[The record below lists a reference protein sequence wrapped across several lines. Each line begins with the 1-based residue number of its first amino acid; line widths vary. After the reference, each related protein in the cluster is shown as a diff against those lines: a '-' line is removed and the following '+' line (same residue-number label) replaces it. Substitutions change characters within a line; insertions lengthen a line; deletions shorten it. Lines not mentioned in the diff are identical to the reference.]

1 MLRVSNKG
9 RAIPESPIRKLV
21 PYAEAAKKRGTEI
34 FYLNIGQPDIKT
46 PKVALDAV
54 RNIDMEV
61 LEYSTSNGSEQY
73 RDKLVAYYKK
83 HRINITNEQILVTT
97 GGSEALYF
105 TIASITD
112 PQDEII
118 IPEPFYANYTSFSIA
133 AGVKVVPINTS
144 MEDGFALPKV
154 NEFEALIT
162 PRTRAILICN
172 PGNPTGTLYSKQEIR
187 ELKKL
192 VVKYNLFLIAD
203 EVYREFVYTDEGHY
217 SIMEEKGMDMNAIMI
232 DSTSKRY
239 SMCGAR
245 IGCVISKNPELIST
259 VMKMAQSRLCP
270 PTIAQIAAEAALDTP
285 QSYFDEVKEE
295 YIGRRNVIITELTK
309 IEGVHVVKPNG
320 AFYCLADLP
329 VKNAEDFARWM
340 LESYDNNGQT
350 VMVAPASGF
359 YSTPN
364 IAQNQIR
371 IAYVLE
377 KEKLIRA
384 VEILKDGL
392 IKYSNS
398 IALNQ

>member
-21 PYAEAAKKRGTEI
+21 PYAEAAKKRGVEI
-34 FYLNIGQPDIKT
+34 FHLNIGQPDIKT

-73 RDKLVAYYKK
+73 RNKLVDYYKK
-83 HRINITNEQILVTT
+83 HRIQLTSEQILVTT

-133 AGVKVVPINTS
+133 AGVNVIPINTS
-144 MEDGFALPKV
+144 MDNGFALPKID
-154 NEFEALIT
+154 EFEALIT

-172 PGNPTGTLYSKQEIR
+172 PGNPTGTLYSKEEIK

-192 VVKYNLFLIAD
+192 VVKYDLFLIAD

-217 SIMEEKGMDMNAIMI
+217 SIMEEEGMDMNAIMI

-245 IGCVISKNPELIST
+245 IGCVVSRNPELVST

-270 PTIAQIAAEAALDTP
+270 PTIAQIAAEAALETP
-285 QSYFDEVKEE
+285 QSYFDEVRNE
-295 YIGRRNVIITELTK
+295 YIDRRNILIEELLK
-309 IEGVHVVKPNG
+309 IEGVNVVKPKG
-320 AFYCLADLP
+320 AFYCLVKLPIDNAD
-329 VKNAEDFARWM
+329 KFSRWI
-340 LESYDNNGQT
+340 LEEYHNNQQT
-350 VMVAPASGF
+350 VMIAPASGF

-364 IAQNQIR
+364 IGLKQVR
-371 IAYVLE
+371 IAYVLK

-384 VEILKDGL
+384 VAILKDAL
-392 IKYSNS
+392 EKYN
-398 IALNQ
+398 AL

>member
-21 PYAEAAKKRGTEI
+21 PFAEAAKKRGTEI

-46 PKVALDAV
+46 PKIALDAV
-54 RNIDMEV
+54 RNINMEV
-61 LEYSTSNGSEQY
+61 LEYSTSNGSEEY
-73 RDKLVAYYKK
+73 RDKLVGYYKK
-83 HRINITNEQILVTT
+83 HHINLTNEQILVTT

-133 AGVKVVPINTS
+133 AGVKVIPINTS
-144 MEDGFALPKV
+144 MENGFALPKID
-154 NEFEALIT
+154 EFEALIT

-172 PGNPTGTLYSKQEIR
+172 PGNPTGTLYSKEEIK

-192 VVKYNLFLIAD
+192 VVKYDLFLIAD

-217 SIMEEKGMDMNAIMI
+217 SIMQERGMDMNAIMI

-245 IGCVISKNPELIST
+245 IGCVVSRNPELIST

-270 PTIAQIAAEAALDTP
+270 PTIAQIAAEAAIDTP
-285 QSYFDEVKEE
+285 QSYFDEVRNE
-295 YIGRRNVIITELTK
+295 YIGRRNILVDELSK
-309 IEGVHVVKPNG
+309 IKGVNVVKPKG

-329 VKNAEDFARWM
+329 VDNADKFARWI
-340 LESYDNNGQT
+340 LESYDNNRQT
-350 VMVAPASGF
+350 VMIAPASGF

-364 IAQNQIR
+364 IGLNQVR
-371 IAYVLE
+371 IAYVLN

-384 VEILKDGL
+384 VAILKDA
-392 IKYSNS
+392 IEKYN
-398 IALNQ
+398 AQ

>member
-21 PYAEAAKKRGTEI
+21 PFAEAAKKRGVEI
-34 FYLNIGQPDIKT
+34 FFLNIGQPDIKT

-73 RDKLVAYYKK
+73 RNKLVDYYKK
-83 HRINITNEQILVTT
+83 HNINITNEQVLVTT

-133 AGVKVVPINTS
+133 AGVNVVPINTS
-144 MEDGFALPKV
+144 IEDGFALPKIE
-154 NEFEALIT
+154 EFEALIT

-172 PGNPTGTLYSKQEIR
+172 PGNPTGTLYSKEEIKQ
-187 ELKKL
+187 LKKL

-217 SIMEEKGMDMNAIMI
+217 SVMEEKGMDMNAIMI

-245 IGCVISKNPELIST
+245 IGCVVSRNPELIST

-270 PTIAQIAAEAALDTP
+270 PTIAQIAAEAALETP
-285 QSYFDEVKEE
+285 QSYFDEVREE
-295 YIGRRNVIITELTK
+295 YIGRRDVIIQELSK
-309 IEGVHVVKPNG
+309 IEGVRVVKPKG
-320 AFYCLADLP
+320 AFYCLVDLP
-329 VKNAEDFARWM
+329 VDNAEKFARWL
-340 LESYDNNGQT
+340 LESYSNNGET
-350 VMVAPASGF
+350 VMVAPGSGF

-364 IAQNQIR
+364 IALSQVR
-371 IAYVLE
+371 IAYVLK

-384 VEILKDGL
+384 VAILKDA
-392 IKYSNS
+392 IEKYN
-398 IALNQ
+398 AQ

>member
-21 PYAEAAKKRGTEI
+21 PFAEAALKRGVEI

-46 PKVALDAV
+46 PKIALDAV

-73 RDKLVAYYKK
+73 RNKLVDYYKK
-83 HRINITNEQILVTT
+83 HNINLTSEQILVTT
-97 GGSEALYF
+97 GGSEALHF

-112 PQDEII
+112 PHDEII

-133 AGVKVVPINTS
+133 AGVHVVPISTS
-144 MEDGFALPKV
+144 FETGFALPKV
-154 NEFEALIT
+154 DEFEALIT

-172 PGNPTGTLYSKQEIR
+172 PGNPTGNLYSKEEIQQ
-187 ELKKL
+187 LKKL
-192 VVKYNLFLIAD
+192 VVKYDLFLIAD
-203 EVYREFVYTDEGHY
+203 EVYREFVYADEGHY
-217 SIMEEKGMDMNAIMI
+217 SIMEEEGMDMNAIMI

-245 IGCVISKNPELIST
+245 VGCVASRNPELIST

-270 PTIAQIAAEAALDTP
+270 PTIAQIAAEAALETP
-285 QSYFDEVKEE
+285 QSYFDEVRTE
-295 YIGRRNVIITELTK
+295 YIERRDIIIEELTSIK
-309 IEGVHVVKPNG
+309 GVEVIKPKG
-320 AFYCLADLP
+320 AFYCLVNLP
-329 VKNAEDFARWM
+329 IDNAENFARWM
-340 LESYDNNGQT
+340 LEEFNDNGQT
-350 VMVAPASGF
+350 IMVAPANGF

-364 IAQNQIR
+364 SAPRQVR
-371 IAYVLE
+371 IAYVLK

-384 VEILKDGL
+384 VQILKKA
-392 IKYSNS
+392 IETYN
-398 IALNQ
+398 AL

>member
-21 PYAEAAKKRGTEI
+21 PFAEIAKKQGKEI
-34 FYLNIGQPDIKT
+34 FHLNIGQPDIKT
-46 PKVALDAV
+46 PKVALDAI
-54 RNIDMEV
+54 RNFDMDI
-61 LEYSTSNGSEQY
+61 LEYSTSNGSEEY
-73 RDKLVAYYKK
+73 RNKLVSYYKK
-83 HRINITNEQILVTT
+83 HQIEVTNEQILVTT

-133 AGVKVVPINTS
+133 AGVHVIPINTS
-144 MEDGFALPKV
+144 IENSFALPKAD
-154 NEFEALIT
+154 EFEALIT

-172 PGNPTGTLYSKQEIR
+172 PGNPTGTLYSKEEIQA
-187 ELKKL
+187 LKEL
-192 VVKYNLFLIAD
+192 VVKYDLFLIAD
-203 EVYREFVYTDEGHY
+203 EVYREFVYTNEGHY
-217 SIMEEKGMDMNAIMI
+217 SIMQASGMDNNAIMI

-245 IGCVISKNPELIST
+245 VGCVVSRNKELIET

-285 QSYFDEVKEE
+285 QSYFDEVKAE
-295 YIGRRNVIITELTK
+295 YIDRRDILIEELLK
-309 IEGVHVVKPNG
+309 IKGVHVVKPNG

-329 VKNAEDFARWM
+329 IENAEHFAKWL
-340 LESYDNNGQT
+340 LESYENNGQT
-350 VMVAPASGF
+350 VMLAPASGF

-364 IAQNQIR
+364 IALNQVR
-371 IAYVLE
+371 IAYVLN
-377 KEKLIRA
+377 KEKLVRS
-384 VEILKDGL
+384 VEILKEAIVEYNKL
-392 IKYSNS
+392 F
-398 IALNQ
+398 

>member
-9 RAIPESPIRKLV
+9 RNIPQSPIRKLV
-21 PYAEAAKKRGTEI
+21 PFAEAAIKRGTEI

-46 PKVALDAV
+46 PKIALDAV

-61 LEYSTSNGSEQY
+61 LEYSTSNGSETY
-73 RDKLVAYYKK
+73 RDKLVGYYKR
-83 HRINITNEQILVTT
+83 HQIDINNEQVLVTT

-133 AGVKVVPINTS
+133 AGVNVVPINTNIN
-144 MEDGFALPKV
+144 DGFALPNI

-172 PGNPTGTLYSKQEIR
+172 PGNPTGTVYSKEEIKQ
-187 ELKKL
+187 LKKL
-192 VVKYNLFLIAD
+192 VVKYDLFLIAD
-203 EVYREFVYTDEGHY
+203 EVYREFVYTEEGHY
-217 SIMEEKGMDMNAIMI
+217 SVMQEEGMEPNAIMI

-245 IGCVISKNPELIST
+245 VGCVVSRNPELIST

-270 PTIAQIAAEAALDTP
+270 PTLAQIAAEAAIDTP
-285 QSYFDEVKEE
+285 QSYFDEVRKE
-295 YIGRRNVIITELTK
+295 YIGRRDLLIRELGK
-309 IEGVHVVKPNG
+309 IEGIQVVKPKG
-320 AFYCLADLP
+320 AFYCLVDLP
-329 VKNAEDFARWM
+329 IDNADKFARWM
-340 LESYDNNGQT
+340 LEEFSDNNQT
-350 VMVAPASGF
+350 VMVASGSGF

-364 IAQNQIR
+364 IALSQVR
-371 IAYVLE
+371 IAYVLK

-384 VEILKDGL
+384 VEILKKG
-392 IKYSNS
+392 IEKYNEK
-398 IALNQ
+398 

>member
-9 RAIPESPIRKLV
+9 RNIPQSPIRKLV
-21 PYAEAAKKRGTEI
+21 PFAEAAIKRGTEI

-46 PKVALDAV
+46 PKIALDAV

-61 LEYSTSNGSEQY
+61 LEYSTSNGSETY
-73 RDKLVAYYKK
+73 RDKLVGYYKR
-83 HRINITNEQILVTT
+83 HQIDINNEQVLVTT

-133 AGVKVVPINTS
+133 AGVNVVPINTNIN
-144 MEDGFALPKV
+144 DGFALPNI

-172 PGNPTGTLYSKQEIR
+172 PGNPTGTVYSKEEIKQ
-187 ELKKL
+187 LKKL
-192 VVKYNLFLIAD
+192 VVKYDLFLIAD
-203 EVYREFVYTDEGHY
+203 EVYREFVYTEEGHY
-217 SIMEEKGMDMNAIMI
+217 SVMQEEGMEPNAIMI

-245 IGCVISKNPELIST
+245 VGCVVSRNPELIST

-270 PTIAQIAAEAALDTP
+270 PTLAQIAAEAAIDTP
-285 QSYFDEVKEE
+285 QSYFDEVRKE
-295 YIGRRNVIITELTK
+295 YIGRRDVLIRELGK
-309 IEGVHVVKPNG
+309 IEGIEVVKPKG
-320 AFYCLADLP
+320 AFYCLVDLP
-329 VKNAEDFARWM
+329 IDNADKFARWM
-340 LESYDNNGQT
+340 LEEFSDNNQT
-350 VMVAPASGF
+350 VMVASGSGF

-364 IAQNQIR
+364 IALSQVR
-371 IAYVLE
+371 IAYVLK

-384 VEILKDGL
+384 VEILKKG
-392 IKYSNS
+392 IEKYNEK
-398 IALNQ
+398 

>member
-9 RAIPESPIRKLV
+9 RNIPQSPIRKLV
-21 PYAEAAKKRGTEI
+21 PFAEAAIKRGTEI

-46 PKVALDAV
+46 PKIALDAV

-61 LEYSTSNGSEQY
+61 LEYSTSNGSETY
-73 RDKLVAYYKK
+73 RDKLVGYYKR
-83 HRINITNEQILVTT
+83 HQIDINNEQVLVTT

-133 AGVKVVPINTS
+133 AGVNVVPINTNIN
-144 MEDGFALPKV
+144 DGFALP
-154 NEFEALIT
+154 NIDEFEALIT

-172 PGNPTGTLYSKQEIR
+172 PGNPTGTVYSKEEIKQ
-187 ELKKL
+187 LKKL
-192 VVKYNLFLIAD
+192 VVKYDLFLIAD
-203 EVYREFVYTDEGHY
+203 EVYREFVYTEEGHY
-217 SIMEEKGMDMNAIMI
+217 SVMQEEGMEPNAIMI

-245 IGCVISKNPELIST
+245 VGCVVSRNPELIST

-270 PTIAQIAAEAALDTP
+270 PTLAQIAAEAAIDTP
-285 QSYFDEVKEE
+285 QSYFDEVRKE
-295 YIGRRNVIITELTK
+295 YIGRRDVLIRELGK
-309 IEGVHVVKPNG
+309 IEGIQVVKPKG
-320 AFYCLADLP
+320 AFYCLVDLP
-329 VKNAEDFARWM
+329 IDNADKFARWM
-340 LESYDNNGQT
+340 LEEFSDNNQT
-350 VMVAPASGF
+350 VMVASGSGF

-364 IAQNQIR
+364 IALSQVR
-371 IAYVLE
+371 IAYVLK

-384 VEILKDGL
+384 VEILKKG
-392 IKYSNS
+392 IEKYNEK
-398 IALNQ
+398 

>member
-46 PKVALDAV
+46 PKVALEAI
-54 RNIDMEV
+54 RNFDMDV

-73 RDKLVAYYKK
+73 RNKLVDYYKK
-83 HRINITNEQILVTT
+83 HRINLNCEQILVTT

-133 AGVKVVPINTS
+133 AGVNVVPINTN
-144 MEDGFALPKV
+144 MDDGFALPKAAD
-154 NEFEALIT
+154 FEALIT

-172 PGNPTGTLYSKQEIR
+172 PGNPTGTLYSKKEIKA
-187 ELKKL
+187 LKKL
-192 VVKYNLFLIAD
+192 VVKYDLFLIAD
-203 EVYREFVYTDEGHY
+203 EVYREFVYTNEGHY
-217 SIMEEKGMDMNAIMI
+217 SIMEETGMDMNAIMI

-245 IGCVISKNPELIST
+245 VGCVVSRNPELIST

-270 PTIAQIAAEAALDTP
+270 PTIAQIAAEAALETP
-285 QSYFDEVKEE
+285 QIYFDEVKAE
-295 YIGRRNVIITELTK
+295 YIERRNILIEELLK
-309 IEGVHVVKPNG
+309 IDGVHVVKPKG

-329 VKNAEDFARWM
+329 VDNADQFARWM
-340 LESYDNNGQT
+340 LESYQDNGQT

-364 IAQNQIR
+364 IALNQVR
-371 IAYVLE
+371 IAYVLK

-384 VEILKDGL
+384 VEILKNA
-392 IKYSNS
+392 ITVY
-398 IALNQ
+398 NQRTV

>member
-46 PKVALDAV
+46 PKVALEAI
-54 RNIDMEV
+54 RNFDMDV

-73 RDKLVAYYKK
+73 RNKLVAYYKK
-83 HRINITNEQILVTT
+83 HRIALNSEQILVTT

-133 AGVKVVPINTS
+133 AGVNVIPINTS
-144 MEDGFALPKV
+144 MENGFALPTAAD
-154 NEFEALIT
+154 FEALIT

-172 PGNPTGTLYSKQEIR
+172 PGNPTGTLYSKKEIKA
-187 ELKKL
+187 LKDL
-192 VVKYNLFLIAD
+192 VVKYDLFLIAD

-217 SIMEEKGMDMNAIMI
+217 SIMEEPGMDRNAIMI

-245 IGCVISKNPELIST
+245 VGCVVSRNPELIST

-270 PTIAQIAAEAALDTP
+270 PTIAQIAAEAALETP
-285 QSYFDEVKEE
+285 QSYFDEVKAE
-295 YIGRRNVIITELTK
+295 YIERRDILIEELLK
-309 IEGVHVVKPNG
+309 IEGVHVVKPKG

-329 VKNAEDFARWM
+329 IDNADKFAQWM
-340 LESYDNNGQT
+340 LENYENHGQT

-364 IAQNQIR
+364 IALNQVR
-371 IAYVLE
+371 IAYVLK

-384 VEILKDGL
+384 VEILKDA
-392 IKYSNS
+392 IKIY
-398 IALNQ
+398 NQRTV

>member
-34 FYLNIGQPDIKT
+34 FHLNIGQPDIKT
-46 PKVALDAV
+46 PKVALDAI
-54 RNIDMEV
+54 RNFDMDV

-73 RDKLVAYYKK
+73 RNKLVDYYQK
-83 HRINITNEQILVTT
+83 HNIKLTNEQILVTT

-133 AGVKVVPINTS
+133 AGVNVIPINTRI
-144 MEDGFALPKV
+144 ENGFALPKV
-154 NEFEALIT
+154 DEFEELIT

-172 PGNPTGTLYSKQEIR
+172 PGNPTGTLYSKEEIR
-187 ELKKL
+187 QLKEL
-192 VVKYNLFLIAD
+192 VVKYDLFLIAD
-203 EVYREFVYTDEGHY
+203 EVYREFVYTEEGHY
-217 SIMEEKGMDMNAIMI
+217 SIMEEKGMDKNAIMI

-245 IGCVISKNPELIST
+245 VGCVVSRNPELIST

-270 PTIAQIAAEAALDTP
+270 PTIAQIAAEAALETP
-285 QSYFDEVKEE
+285 QSYFDEVKAE
-295 YIGRRNVIITELTK
+295 YVERRNILIEELQK
-309 IEGVHVVKPNG
+309 IKGVTAVKPNG
-320 AFYCLADLP
+320 AFYCLVELP
-329 VKNAEDFARWM
+329 VKNADHFAKWL
-340 LESYDNNGQT
+340 LESYENNGET
-350 VMVAPASGF
+350 VMVAPGSGF

-364 IAQNQIR
+364 IALNQVR
-371 IAYVLE
+371 IAYVLK

-384 VEILKDGL
+384 VAILKDAL
-392 IKYSNS
+392 EKYN
-398 IALNQ
+398 AQEF